1 MLILRLCRI
10 FAFHNLQNH
19 LKPHNMICNY
29 SITRHID
36 KELCNNNGTVEDR
49 TGHINSIVGMHD
61 QIYKIGAN
69 KKKWATNDLRSF
81 VSRHSP
87 VKQTLNSL
95 NIN

>member
-69 KKKWATNDLRSF
+69 KKNGQRMISGLLY
-81 VSRHSP
+81 
-87 VKQTLNSL
+87 QGILQLNKH
-95 NIN
+95 